1 MGDDNSLSAA
11 GELWRTLLIVWVT
24 VMALMFAF
32 AVTWSQG
39 ATTSLRIFGYGIPL
53 LTAVLALR
61 GVRETLR
68 HKQIADDHA
77 HWWDQTKWAFDLV
90 MSLHAGPADLEM
102 AVRTLTRQTNMLGLP
117 DSDLHVALEMAERA
131 VTRARS
137 LGTTPPTPY
146 DESTE
151 RM

>member
-1 MGDDNSLSAA
+1 MGDDSPTSAT
-11 GELWRTLLIVWVT
+11 GGLWRTLLIIWVT
-24 VMALMFAF
+24 IMAGMYAV

-39 ATTSLRIFGYGIPL
+39 GATALQIFGYGIPL
-53 LTAVLALR
+53 LTAVLAFR

-68 HKQIADDHA
+68 HKQTADDHS

-90 MSLHAGPADLEM
+90 MSPHAGPEDLQM

-117 DSDLHVALEMAERA
+117 DSDLHLALEMAERA
-131 VTRARS
+131 VARAKS
-137 LGTTPPTPY
+137 LGTTPPAPY
-146 DESTE
+146 DNSSE